1 MFNIDISAT
10 PDRGV
15 VLTLAALR
23 AAERLGLSARVLAE
37 VIGVSEPSVSR
48 MKKGGY
54 VLEDGSKSFELAA
67 VFVRLFR
74 ALDAISGGDE
84 AVARAWMAAPNLALG
99 GPPVMRIAT
108 IAGLLDVTAYLDARR
123 APV

>member
-1 MFNIDISAT
+1 MFRLDVAQAA
-10 PDRGV
+10 DRGA
-15 VLTLAALR
+15 VLTNAALR
-23 AAERLGLSARVLAE
+23 AADRLGLPARVLAG
-37 VIGVSEPSVSR
+37 VLGVSEPSISR

-54 VLEDGSKSFELAA
+54 VLEDGSKSFELAG

-84 AVARAWMAAPNLALG
+84 AVARAWMVAPNVALGAAPVA
-99 GPPVMRIAT
+99 RIVT